1 MLVNFEKIFWKKT
14 TSIIFWTCFLVV
26 WCNIFYFFRR
36 SLINFQSLCI
46 VEGILRFLQDV
57 WFIFAV
63 FVLVLNDNELG
74 QNFPGKD
81 NVITFLK
88 WMKKKR
94 NPNQQQSS
102 TNNNVTTTYYNPSQI
117 VVEEKKI
124 WVKWKMEQKKDFLYC
139 HDHNWML

>member
-1 MLVNFEKIFWKKT
+1 M
-14 TSIIFWTCFLVV
+14 
-26 WCNIFYFFRR
+26 
-36 SLINFQSLCI
+36 
-46 VEGILRFLQDV
+46 QDV

-63 FVLVLNDNELG
+63 FVLILNDGELG

-81 NVITFLK
+81 NVITILK

-94 NPNQQQSS
+94 DPNQQQSS

-124 WVKWKMEQKKDFLYC
+124 
-139 HDHNWML
+139 

>member
-1 MLVNFEKIFWKKT
+1 MSNVL
-14 TSIIFWTCFLVV
+14 FL
-26 WCNIFYFFRR
+26 YFFRI
-36 SLINFQSLCI
+36 SLVNFQSLCI
-46 VEGILRFLQDV
+46 FEGILRFLQDV

-63 FVLVLNDNELG
+63 FVLVLNDDELG

-124 WVKWKMEQKKDFLYC
+124 
-139 HDHNWML
+139 

>member
-1 MLVNFEKIFWKKT
+1 M
-14 TSIIFWTCFLVV
+14 
-26 WCNIFYFFRR
+26 
-36 SLINFQSLCI
+36 
-46 VEGILRFLQDV
+46 QDV

-63 FVLVLNDNELG
+63 FVLVLNDDELG
-74 QNFPGKD
+74 QNLPGKD

-94 NPNQQQSS
+94 KPNQQQSS

-124 WVKWKMEQKKDFLYC
+124 
-139 HDHNWML
+139 